1 MSQGQ
6 NFDREV
12 REQPEALERLL
23 ARGREQAEAIAEAIR
38 DAEPNLIVIV
48 ARGSSGNA
56 AVYAKYLLGM
66 RNGFPVTLAAPSMFT
81 LYQQPPRLGRAVVI
95 GISQSGQSAD
105 IVAVEE
111 AARQQGALTVAITNH
126 PESPLAAAADYCLP
140 LHAGPEY
147 AVAATKTYT
156 NQLMALALLSTALRG
171 EDADADWEA
180 LAAIP
185 AAAEAA
191 LCLNTGIAEQVERFR
206 HVDRFAVIGRGYNL
220 ATAHEIAL
228 KIKETTY
235 TMAHSY
241 SSADFLHGPVAM
253 IEPGFP
259 VLLIAPSGAT
269 LDNTAG
275 LLGLLEERAAEVIT
289 ISDQEDL
296 LARAGTPLPLPTGVP
311 EWLTPVIAVI
321 PGQLLAGA
329 LAAARGLDP
338 DQPRGLSKVT
348 VTH

>member
-6 NFDREV
+6 SFDREV
-12 REQPEALERLL
+12 REQPEALRRLL
-23 ARGREQAEAIAEAIR
+23 ARGRDQAEAIAEAIR
-38 DAEPNLIVIV
+38 AAEPNLIVIV

-56 AVYAKYLLGM
+56 GVYAKYLLGM
-66 RNGFPVTLAAPSMFT
+66 RNGFPVALAAPSMFT
-81 LYQQPPRLGRAVVI
+81 LYQQPPRLDRAVVI

-105 IVAVEE
+105 IVTVEE
-111 AARQQGALTVAITNH
+111 AARRQGALTVAITND

-140 LHAGPEY
+140 LHAGPEH

-156 NQLMALALLSTALRG
+156 NQVMALALLSTALRG
-171 EDADADWEA
+171 EDAAADWEA
-180 LAAIP
+180 LAALP
-185 AAAEAA
+185 AAAEAT
-191 LCLNTGIAEQVERFR
+191 LSLNTEIAERVERFR
-206 HVDRFAVIGRGYNL
+206 DADCFAVIGRGYNL

-241 SSADFLHGPVAM
+241 SAADFLHGPVAM
-253 IEPGFP
+253 VEPGFP

-275 LLGLLEERAAEVIT
+275 LLSLLEERGAEVIT
-289 ISDQEDL
+289 ISDEEEL
-296 LARAGTPLPLPTGVP
+296 LARARTPLPLPTGVP
-311 EWLTPVIAVI
+311 EWLTPVIAVM
-321 PGQLLAGA
+321 PGQRWAGA